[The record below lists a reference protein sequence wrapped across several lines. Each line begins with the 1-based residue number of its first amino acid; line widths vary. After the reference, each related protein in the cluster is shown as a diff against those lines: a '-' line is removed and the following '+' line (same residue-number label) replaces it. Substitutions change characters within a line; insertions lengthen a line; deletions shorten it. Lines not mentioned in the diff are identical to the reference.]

1 MHAPSWDRE
10 TFAKTWEQVM
20 EEADLSQAELA
31 QMTGAASQASVSRWA
46 KAQVRPSHDALRR
59 LVDTLTRR
67 YPKLGDLPARL
78 LAAAGYGDAYVP
90 PVDEEV
96 EAVRQAAA
104 QIEDAA
110 RRDRVE
116 SLIERSLREME
127 EDQQKRLR
135 QLRDIIGLA
144 KDESD

>member
-1 MHAPSWDRE
+1 
-10 TFAKTWEQVM
+10 M

-31 QMTGAASQASVSRWA
+31 QMTGAAQASVSRWA
-46 KAQVRPSHDALRR
+46 KAQVRPGHDVLRR
-59 LVDTLTRR
+59 LVDTLARR

-78 LAAAGYGDAYVP
+78 LTAAGYGDTYVP

-104 QIEDAA
+104 EIEDAA
-110 RRDRVE
+110 RRERVE

-127 EDQQKRLR
+127 EEQARRLA
-135 QLRDIIGLA
+135 QLREIIGLA
-144 KDESD
+144 KDDAE

>member
-20 EEADLSQAELA
+20 EESGLSQAELA
-31 QMTGAASQASVSRWA
+31 QMTGAAQASVSRWA
-46 KAQVRPSHDALRR
+46 KAQVRPGHDVLRR

-78 LAAAGYGDAYVP
+78 LIAAGYGDTTYVP

-104 QIEDAA
+104 EIEDAA
-110 RRDRVE
+110 RRERVE
-116 SLIERSLREME
+116 SLIERTLREME
-127 EDQQKRLR
+127 EEQARRLA
-135 QLRDIIGLA
+135 QLREIIGLA
-144 KDESD
+144 KDDTE